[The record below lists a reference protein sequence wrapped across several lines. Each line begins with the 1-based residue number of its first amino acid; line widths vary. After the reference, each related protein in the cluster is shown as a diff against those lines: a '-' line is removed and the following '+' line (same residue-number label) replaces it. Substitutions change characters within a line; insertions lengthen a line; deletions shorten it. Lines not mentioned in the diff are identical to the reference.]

1 MRSLLCNCAR
11 SLLPRPNKGS
21 APRAL
26 HSLAVVHLALWPAS
40 PAHRATALDRSARFR
55 AAPAM
60 AAAAGDDLKASKQAL
75 RKELRSKLASMDD
88 DAILRASEG
97 VARQLFASPAYA
109 RSKGVA
115 CFLSMPK
122 EFNTRP
128 IIERL
133 FADGKRVYFPRVES
147 VKEHTMSMLEAS
159 SMADVDAFPPGRWN
173 IPEPARDGP
182 ARVEA
187 CEVGSDLD
195 LIVVPGLAFDAS
207 GGRLGQGAGFYDRY
221 LARVQECKGQGSVA
235 LVGVTLDELLIEH
248 VPRDAHDFV
257 MDCVLWPSKADR

>member
-1 MRSLLCNCAR
+1 
-11 SLLPRPNKGS
+11 
-21 APRAL
+21 
-26 HSLAVVHLALWPAS
+26 
-40 PAHRATALDRSARFR
+40 
-55 AAPAM
+55 
-60 AAAAGDDLKASKQAL
+60 
-75 RKELRSKLASMDD
+75 MDD

-159 SMADVDAFPPGRWN
+159 SMALATLTAGMTTFLLPDVLN
-173 IPEPARDGP
+173 
-182 ARVEA
+182 
-187 CEVGSDLD
+187 
-195 LIVVPGLAFDAS
+195 
-207 GGRLGQGAGFYDRY
+207 
-221 LARVQECKGQGSVA
+221 
-235 LVGVTLDELLIEH
+235 
-248 VPRDAHDFV
+248 
-257 MDCVLWPSKADR
+257 